1 MTQKRSRALC
11 ALGLALALA
20 SPAWG
25 ADHAEAPGSSADPAA
40 DIADLYLWASDS
52 GQITAILTS
61 SGLSPAGAGAMY
73 DGDLLYGIH
82 FDTDLDSVEDTSI
95 WIRYGQDALGNWGVQ
110 VTGLPGAGAP
120 VVGAV
125 EQVIAAPG
133 GRVWT
138 GLRDD
143 PFFFDLQGLED
154 TLNTGTISFDNT
166 RDSLA
171 GTNATAIVLEFDTA
185 SALGASTQ
193 ARVWATTSRF

>member
-1 MTQKRSRALC
+1 
-11 ALGLALALA
+11 
-20 SPAWG
+20 
-25 ADHAEAPGSSADPAA
+25 
-40 DIADLYLWASDS
+40 
-52 GQITAILTS
+52 
-61 SGLSPAGAGAMY
+61 MY